1 MRRSVSSPDDTPR
14 RELKYDAQRSIF
26 DELQGVCVE
35 CLILLSN
42 KIMIL
47 EGEIKDAKISS
58 FSSDF
63 QTLIKH

>member
-1 MRRSVSSPDDTPR
+1 MFHYQMIHS
-14 RELKYDAQRSIF
+14 ELKYDAQRSIF

-42 KIMIL
+42 KMIL

-58 FSSDF
+58 F
-63 QTLIKH
+63 

>member
-1 MRRSVSSPDDTPR
+1 MRCSVSSPDDTPR
-14 RELKYDAQRSIF
+14 RELKYDAQSSIF

-42 KIMIL
+42 KMIL
-47 EGEIKDAKISS
+47 EGEIKHAKISS

>member
-1 MRRSVSSPDDTPR
+1 MRRSVSSPDDTLR
-14 RELKYDAQRSIF
+14 RELKYDAQMSIF

-42 KIMIL
+42 KMIL

-58 FSSDF
+58 F
-63 QTLIKH
+63 